1 MNHAFI
7 AITLYD
13 SLSPPPKMPD
23 FDKLFALLFQG
34 QEYLCITIQR
44 KTCHGSI

>member
-13 SLSPPPKMPD
+13 FPQKMPD
-23 FDKLFALLFQG
+23 FDKLLTLFTLLSQA
-34 QEYLCITIQR
+34 QEYLSIIKQS